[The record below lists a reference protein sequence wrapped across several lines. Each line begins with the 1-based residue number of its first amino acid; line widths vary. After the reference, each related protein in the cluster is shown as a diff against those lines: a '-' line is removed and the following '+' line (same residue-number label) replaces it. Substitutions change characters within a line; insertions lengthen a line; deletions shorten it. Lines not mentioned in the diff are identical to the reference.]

1 MCDFCSW
8 LEPGKDTYS
17 GREFF
22 TEHPDKDRNYWLNDL
37 DYIHYLQS
45 YDSPRIIDRP
55 AGHGVILDAYGLHE
69 FRRYYRHREST
80 KNVPPEIAREINEG
94 KMDQQIR
101 MSWQF
106 AYKPD
111 RPWIFSP
118 SGRMTRSK
126 TAYIPDLDWIIKN
139 KMEIAR
145 EAIRKSIEETGNM
158 ENIEE
163 KISIFLRECKRP
175 TETPFNIGIAYTYEE
190 EQVIPQI
197 VSSVADMK
205 KLVEII
211 FNSGISI
218 NEDRFKEFMRT
229 VRIR

>member
-8 LEPGKDTYS
+8 LEPRKDTYS
-17 GREFF
+17 GRKFF
-22 TEHPDKDRNYWLNDL
+22 KEHPDKDRNYWLNDL

-45 YDSPRIIDRP
+45 YDSPRIIDSP
-55 AGHGVILDAYGLHE
+55 AGHGAILDAYGLCE
-69 FRRYYRHREST
+69 FKMYYKHREST
-80 KNVPPEIAREINEG
+80 KNVPPEIAKEINEG

-101 MSWQF
+101 MSRQF

-126 TAYIPDLDWIIKN
+126 TAYIPDLDWILKN

-145 EAIRKSIEETGNM
+145 EAIRKSIEATGNM
-158 ENIEE
+158 ENMEE
-163 KISIFLRECKRP
+163 KISIFLRYCKRP
-175 TETPFNIGIAYTYEE
+175 SGTPLTTEIFYTYEE
-190 EQVIPQI
+190 EQVIPRI
-197 VSSVADMK
+197 FGSIEDMV
-205 KLVEII
+205 KLIDII
-211 FNSGISI
+211 TTLGVSI
-218 NEDRFKEFMRT
+218 NQDRFKAFMRT